1 MNSGLEFDIKRFAI
15 HDGPGI
21 RTTVFLK
28 GCPLRC
34 WWCHNP
40 ESWLDQP
47 EILFNFNNC
56 IQCYQCISQC
66 PQNAITIK
74 DKYPYT
80 DKNKCLACGY
90 CVNICPAIAREIS
103 GSKFNVGQVIAE
115 IRKDLIFYQE
125 SGGGVTFSG
134 GEPMVQIHFLE
145 QLLSECKKM
154 EISTVIDTCG
164 HVPWVYFERIADM
177 VDLWLYDIK
186 VIDEKTHKK
195 YTGVQNSLIIDNLRR
210 LSKKT
215 SHIEIRVPVIPKI
228 NDSCKDI
235 RAIAELMNSL
245 RLEKV
250 SLLPF
255 HRMGIEKF
263 ARLQIKN
270 RLKNISTNKNE
281 HITKLQQ
288 IFFQNNIYAIIGG

>member
-1 MNSGLEFDIKRFAI
+1 MNSGLVFDIKRFAI

-195 YTGVQNSLIIDNLRR
+195 YTGVQNNLIIDNLRR

>member
-1 MNSGLEFDIKRFAI
+1 MNSGLVFDIKRFAI

-40 ESWLDQP
+40 ESWLNQP

-164 HVPWVYFERIADM
+164 HVPWVYFERIVDM

-195 YTGVQNSLIIDNLRR
+195 YTGVQNNLIIDNLRR